1 MIENSFWIG
10 IKPSATDKDNQQK
23 PCWTLSG
30 GKTTP
35 SLWNAFG
42 YRNIANC
49 RRSSQVYILYV
60 YYIDTCG
67 VSHSHIRFKQSVVQ
81 LFEER
86 LKGGF
91 VAREFPW
98 LFKGNLG
105 WWISLN
111 VLWRKVR
118 QGWVKY
124 SRMNSPKVIERIDW
138 KISCLIRRFN
148 APAQLLWI
156 AAAHQRLG
164 FSTSQAGKF
173 HCSTI
178 VLEEVLDALAIVAA
192 KNYDYVPFLPTR
204 APQGLRCCG
213 FKPVQISRVFNPDW
227 VQHKILKGLY

>member
-1 MIENSFWIG
+1 M
-10 IKPSATDKDNQQK
+10 
-23 PCWTLSG
+23 
-30 GKTTP
+30 
-35 SLWNAFG
+35 
-42 YRNIANC
+42 
-49 RRSSQVYILYV
+49 YI
-60 YYIDTCG
+60 YIDTCG

-98 LFKGNLG
+98 LFKGNLD
-105 WWISLN
+105 WWNSLN
-111 VLWRKVR
+111 VLWRKLR

-124 SRMNSPKVIERIDW
+124 SIDKFTQSDW
-138 KISCLIRRFN
+138 EDWLKDLMFVSRRFN

-164 FSTSQAGKF
+164 FSTSQTGKF

-192 KNYDYVPFLPTR
+192 KNYDYAPFLPTG

-213 FKPVQISRVFNPDW
+213 FKPVQISRVFNPDF